1 MGDSNTAMSKPVQI
15 GQSASDLK
23 RLYDWDDDDL
33 LATLEESDLQAAIDL
48 ISAAIQAK
56 HHSYERP
63 SALNK
68 APSSDKAPVRVYVD
82 GCFDMMH
89 SGHFNALRQ
98 ARKLGDILVA
108 GVHSDAEITRA
119 KGMPVLNDEERLA
132 LVHACK
138 WVDEVVFD
146 TPYNPTVELLD
157 SLNCDFVAHGDDI
170 GPTYAE
176 VMEAGRLRVIKRT
189 EGVSTTD
196 IVGRLLLMTKDH
208 HEELQQDVSPG
219 GRAFHR
225 IESMDV
231 IQNAGSKPFMPTTMR
246 ISQFANNKSPK
257 EGDKVVYIDLYHPGH
272 VKILEKAKSLG
283 DFLYV
288 GLHHDHTI
296 NELQGANYPV
306 CTLHERALCVLSCKY
321 VDEVVFG
328 TPLEVSQDLISLL
341 NISVCVD
348 GTELKLMGET
358 DPLVKQQHRD
368 SFYKVPIDLGIFHEL
383 SECED
388 DKNSRSST
396 DEIISRIVN
405 NRLGFMKKYAK
416 KSAAEQEYQAQHVH
430 VQEQ

>member
-1 MGDSNTAMSKPVQI
+1 MG
-15 GQSASDLK
+15 
-23 RLYDWDDDDL
+23 
-33 LATLEESDLQAAIDL
+33 
-48 ISAAIQAK
+48 
-56 HHSYERP
+56 
-63 SALNK
+63 
-68 APSSDKAPVRVYVD
+68 
-82 GCFDMMH
+82 
-89 SGHFNALRQ
+89 
-98 ARKLGDILVA
+98 
-108 GVHSDAEITRA
+108 
-119 KGMPVLNDEERLA
+119 
-132 LVHACK
+132 
-138 WVDEVVFD
+138 
-146 TPYNPTVELLD
+146 
-157 SLNCDFVAHGDDI
+157 
-170 GPTYAE
+170 
-176 VMEAGRLRVIKRT
+176 
-189 EGVSTTD
+189 
-196 IVGRLLLMTKDH
+196 
-208 HEELQQDVSPG
+208 
-219 GRAFHR
+219 
-225 IESMDV
+225 
-231 IQNAGSKPFMPTTMR
+231 
-246 ISQFANNKSPK
+246 
-257 EGDKVVYIDLYHPGH
+257 GH

-321 VDEVVFG
+321 VDEV
-328 TPLEVSQDLISLL
+328 
-341 NISVCVD
+341 ISVCVD

>member
-1 MGDSNTAMSKPVQI
+1 
-15 GQSASDLK
+15 
-23 RLYDWDDDDL
+23 
-33 LATLEESDLQAAIDL
+33 
-48 ISAAIQAK
+48 
-56 HHSYERP
+56 
-63 SALNK
+63 
-68 APSSDKAPVRVYVD
+68 
-82 GCFDMMH
+82 
-89 SGHFNALRQ
+89 
-98 ARKLGDILVA
+98 
-108 GVHSDAEITRA
+108 
-119 KGMPVLNDEERLA
+119 
-132 LVHACK
+132 
-138 WVDEVVFD
+138 
-146 TPYNPTVELLD
+146 
-157 SLNCDFVAHGDDI
+157 
-170 GPTYAE
+170 
-176 VMEAGRLRVIKRT
+176 
-189 EGVSTTD
+189 
-196 IVGRLLLMTKDH
+196 
-208 HEELQQDVSPG
+208 
-219 GRAFHR
+219 
-225 IESMDV
+225 
-231 IQNAGSKPFMPTTMR
+231 
-246 ISQFANNKSPK
+246 
-257 EGDKVVYIDLYHPGH
+257 
-272 VKILEKAKSLG
+272 
-283 DFLYV
+283 LYV

>member
-1 MGDSNTAMSKPVQI
+1 
-15 GQSASDLK
+15 
-23 RLYDWDDDDL
+23 
-33 LATLEESDLQAAIDL
+33 
-48 ISAAIQAK
+48 
-56 HHSYERP
+56 
-63 SALNK
+63 
-68 APSSDKAPVRVYVD
+68 VRVYVD

-98 ARKLGDILVA
+98 ARKLGDVLVA

-119 KGMPVLNDEERLA
+119 KGMPVLNNEERLA

-157 SLNCDFVAHGDDI
+157 RLNCDFVAHGDDI

-176 VMEAGRLRVIKRT
+176 VMEANRLRVIKRT

-208 HEELQQDVSPG
+208 HEEQQEDLSPGG

-225 IESMDV
+225 VESMNV
-231 IQNAGSKPFMPTTMR
+231 IQNAGTKPFMPTTMR

-257 EGDKVVYIDLYHPGH
+257 EGDTVVYIDGSFDLYHPGH
-272 VKILEKAKSLG
+272 VKILEKAKALG

-341 NISVCVD
+341 NVSICVD
-348 GTELKLMGET
+348 ATELKLMNVT
-358 DPLVKQQHRD
+358 DPVAKQHHREN
-368 SFYKVPIDLGIFHEL
+368 FYKVPIELGIFQQL
-383 SECED
+383 PACED
-388 DKNSRSST
+388 DTASNTST
-396 DEIISRIVN
+396 DEIISRIVT
-405 NRLGFMKKYAK
+405 NRLNFMKKYAK

-430 VQEQ
+430 VAEQ